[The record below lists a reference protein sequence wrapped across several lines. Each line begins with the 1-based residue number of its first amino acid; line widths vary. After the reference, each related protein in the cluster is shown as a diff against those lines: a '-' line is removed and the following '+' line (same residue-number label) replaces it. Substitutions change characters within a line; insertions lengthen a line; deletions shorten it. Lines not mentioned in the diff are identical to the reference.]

1 MQSTLDS
8 PRPSETIYHDDD
20 ERANGKQY
28 RRLNTRNQT
37 AMKLSTQDENYFR
50 VFARLAHD
58 KQARLEDYYIMIQ
71 RSDRDERG
79 AVTTLR
85 TDELHGLSL
94 ARDHI
99 QRDETCLIVGCGC
112 GVEAS
117 WLIANSITN
126 VTGLDISESVLA
138 TCEKL
143 TGIKTV
149 CGDMRKTGL
158 PDQSYDVVLT
168 HRSLHHLFY
177 PFQALEEFSRI
188 AKKKVLILNEPVRSA
203 LKVAVR
209 LLTNTP
215 IISGANIYEYQ
226 FDREDVH
233 RYMAFNGFKL
243 AETIRYWETT
253 QSTCSNWLLNC
264 FSRGIGNR
272 FSAIYERFGS

>member
-1 MQSTLDS
+1 
-8 PRPSETIYHDDD
+8 
-20 ERANGKQY
+20 
-28 RRLNTRNQT
+28 
-37 AMKLSTQDENYFR
+37 MKLSTRDENYFR
-50 VFARLAHD
+50 VFAQLAHE

-71 RSDRDERG
+71 RSDRDEQG
-79 AVTTLR
+79 GVTTLR
-85 TDELHGLSL
+85 TAELHGLSF

-99 QRDETCLIVGCGC
+99 HRDETCLIVGCGC

-117 WLIANSITN
+117 WLITNNITGI
-126 VTGLDISESVLA
+126 TGLDISESVLA
-138 TCEKL
+138 TCKKL
-143 TGIKTV
+143 TGIRTV

-177 PFQALEEFSRI
+177 PFQALEECSRI
-188 AKKKVLILNEPVRSA
+188 AKKKVLILNEPVRSI

-209 LLTNTP
+209 RITKAS

-226 FDREDVH
+226 FDPEDVH
-233 RYMAFNGFKL
+233 RYMAFNGFRL

-253 QSTCSNWLLNC
+253 QSTGSNWLLNC

-272 FSAIYERFGS
+272 FSAVYERFGP

>member
-1 MQSTLDS
+1 M
-8 PRPSETIYHDDD
+8 
-20 ERANGKQY
+20 N
-28 RRLNTRNQT
+28 
-37 AMKLSTQDENYFR
+37 LSIQDEDYFR
-50 VFARLAHD
+50 AFAQSAHN
-58 KQARLEDYYIMIQ
+58 KEARLEDYYVMIQ

-79 AVTTLR
+79 GVTTLR
-85 TDELHGLSL
+85 PAELHGLSL

-99 QRDETCLIVGCGC
+99 QRDETCLILGCGC

-117 WLIANSITN
+117 WLIANGIRN
-126 VTGLDISESVLA
+126 ITGLDISESMLA

-177 PFQALEEFSRI
+177 PFETLEEFSRI
-188 AKKKVLILNEPVRSA
+188 AKKKVLILNEPVQSA

-209 LLTNTP
+209 LLRKTP

-226 FDREDVH
+226 FVPDDVH
-233 RYMAFNGFKL
+233 RYMAFNGFRL
-243 AETIRYWETT
+243 VETIRYWETT
-253 QSTCSNWLLNC
+253 QGTYSNWLLNS

-272 FSAIYERFGS
+272 FSTVYERFGPQSNGFSVPLERKKRTGT